1 MIKNFAA
8 TNRNCRECFYP
19 SKDTCPPVS
28 VCSFSSVS
36 ALYIYSLANDLLDIS
51 IVKWWQ
57 TSPISDVKPKNILA
71 HVWLTNQIEKEISSL
86 CLNFY
91 HVELNSMS
99 KNDEGSFELKTS
111 IHRRTLEVHFSMS
124 LWVGRLPIQLHGY
137 HTLIGFHQR
146 EKRIILMMP

>member
-1 MIKNFAA
+1 MLANYMIKSFAA
-8 TNRNCRECFYP
+8 TNRNSRECFYP

-71 HVWLTNQIEKEISSL
+71 HVWLTNQIGKEIFSL

-99 KNDEGSFELKTS
+99 KMMRDLLSWKHPS
-111 IHRRTLEVHFSMS
+111 IDGPWRSIS
-124 LWVGRLPIQLHGY
+124 LCPSV
-137 HTLIGFHQR
+137 
-146 EKRIILMMP
+146 